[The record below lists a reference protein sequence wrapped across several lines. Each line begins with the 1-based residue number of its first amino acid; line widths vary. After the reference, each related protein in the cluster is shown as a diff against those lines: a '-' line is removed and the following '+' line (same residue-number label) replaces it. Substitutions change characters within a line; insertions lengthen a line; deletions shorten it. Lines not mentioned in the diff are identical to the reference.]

1 MHEFVGLIELCVTD
15 CSKVGAKKVDDENN
29 FTIRVATFYLC
40 LLKWKVDQFLR
51 VRISPCDLSSLMLF
65 TILQLIL
72 VYDSCVIISLCV
84 WISFSMLAY

>member
-15 CSKVGAKKVDDENN
+15 CSKAGAKKVDDENN

-65 TILQLIL
+65 TILHLIL
-72 VYDSCVIISLCV
+72 VYDSCVLISLCV